1 MATEVPRCSD
11 CGTAL
16 KSVPTWLANAKVSFT
31 CSACPRRSSR
41 GAAAAASTRLE
52 RPAETASS
60 RLPGDDPDLDTDEI
74 EELEEDADLDIGAE
88 ELDDVKE
95 DADL

>member
-1 MATEVPRCSD
+1 MATEVPLCSD

-41 GAAAAASTRLE
+41 GAAAAASARFD
-52 RPAETASS
+52 RPAETSA
-60 RLPGDDPDLDTDEI
+60 RIADKDPDLDTDEI
-74 EELEEDADLDIGAE
+74 EDLDEDADLDMGAD

-95 DADL
+95 DAGV

>member
-31 CSACPRRSSR
+31 CSACPRRSTR
-41 GAAAAASTRLE
+41 GAAATARLD
-52 RPAETASS
+52 RPAETSA
-60 RLPGDDPDLDTDEI
+60 RLTSDDPDLEVDEI
-74 EELEEDADLDIGAE
+74 EELDEDADLDLGAE

>member
-11 CGTAL
+11 CGAPL

-41 GAAAAASTRLE
+41 GAAAAAAARLD
-52 RPAETASS
+52 RPAEAPS
-60 RLPGDDPDLDTDEI
+60 RLAGDDPDLEVDEI
-74 EELEEDADLDIGAE
+74 EEMDEDADLEAE
-88 ELDDVKE
+88 ELDDAKE
-95 DADL
+95 DADV